1 MKIMDVLSGLDI
13 DQIEIE
19 DQGFFEDSYEV
30 ECYYDIKEYNDSR
43 TNYTGRVV
51 FEGNTIN
58 PFDHTDETGGLDVD
72 MFANAIRQEIK
83 KAINDPERI
92 GPVYVTA

>member
-19 DQGFFEDSYEV
+19 DQGFFEDQYEV
-30 ECYYDIKEYNDSR
+30 EIYHDVYEWNAARTDRTGQVIWQGDTVSPVPYIDEDENLDINQ
-43 TNYTGRVV
+43 
-51 FEGNTIN
+51 
-58 PFDHTDETGGLDVD
+58 
-72 MFANAIRQEIK
+72 FAAAIRRQVEK
-83 KAINDPERI
+83 SLNDPERI